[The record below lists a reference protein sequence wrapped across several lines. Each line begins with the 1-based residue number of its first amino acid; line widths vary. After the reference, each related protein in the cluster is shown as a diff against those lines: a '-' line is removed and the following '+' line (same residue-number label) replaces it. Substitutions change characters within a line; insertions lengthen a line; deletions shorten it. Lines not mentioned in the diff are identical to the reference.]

1 MDLAYVGNRL
11 VHGLPPAEGETINI
25 NNVQHL
31 GGGDTDRPYFISNGR
46 QLDIEIY
53 SPYRRTTYHAMQM
66 GITRPF
72 THGVLLKGH
81 YTYSRSKALRT
92 DYELPDP
99 TIQDRNW
106 ALANGDRP
114 HTLQMAFVYQLP
126 WRSEDSRGIARML
139 INDWQLNGI
148 FSAFSGTPFTVTAD
162 GNTLNT
168 PGNLQT
174 ADLVG
179 SVNKIGDIG
188 AAGTYYDPAAWAQPE
203 GVRFG
208 TSLPNQFRGPGGW
221 NVDFSVFRSFL
232 LTGTHRLEARLE
244 VSNLTN
250 KYELRQSER
259 RSDERQFHAHHHL
272 LQQRVC

>member
-99 TIQDRNW
+99 AVQDRNW

-179 SVNKIGDIG
+179 QRQQIG
-188 AAGTYYDPAAWAQPE
+188 TSAQPAPTTTRPHGHSRRASGLE
-203 GVRFG
+203 H
-208 TSLPNQFRGPGGW
+208 SLPNQFRGPGGGTSTSPSSGR
-221 NVDFSVFRSFL
+221 FS
-232 LTGTHRLEARLE
+232 
-244 VSNLTN
+244 
-250 KYELRQSER
+250 
-259 RSDERQFHAHHHL
+259 
-272 LQQRVC
+272 